1 MNEHSYINTLSNNKG
16 VIMKQVD
23 ENQTKVDAILVAFV
37 LCGYLYSGYYTMLFL
52 LTYDFFVRLY
62 VSPVLSPFYALSR
75 LCVKVLRLKRK
86 DIEAEAKT
94 FADNLAL
101 SLLIFILAS
110 EFWREHIVSVTLILA
125 LVLWKVVEATKS
137 ICVGCKLFQLLRRHN
152 IQIVSL

>member
-1 MNEHSYINTLSNNKG
+1 
-16 VIMKQVD
+16 MKQVD

-75 LCVKVLRLKRK
+75 LCVKTLKLTRK

-94 FADNLAL
+94 FADNIVLTV
-101 SLLIFILAS
+101 LIFILAS
-110 EFWREHIVSVTLILA
+110 EFWQEHIVSIS
-125 LVLWKVVEATKS
+125 LVFVLVFWKVVEATKS
-137 ICVGCKLFQLLRRHN
+137 ICVGCKLFQLLGRHN
-152 IQIVSL
+152 IEIVSL

>member
-37 LCGYLYSGYYTMLFL
+37 LCGYLYSGYYAMLFL

-62 VSPVLSPFYALSR
+62 LSPVLSPFYALSR

-86 DIEAEAKT
+86 DVDAEAKF
-94 FADNLAL
+94 FADNIAL
-101 SLLIFILAS
+101 TVLIFILAS
-110 EFWREHIVSVTLILA
+110 EFGQEHIVSVILILS
-125 LVLWKVVEATKS
+125 LVFWKIVEATKN

-152 IQIVSL
+152 IEIVSL

>member
-23 ENQTKVDAILVAFV
+23 ENQTKVDAILAASV

-62 VSPVLSPFYALSR
+62 ISPLLSPFYLLSR
-75 LCVKVLRLKRK
+75 LCVKALRLKRK
-86 DIEAEAKT
+86 DIETKAKT

-110 EFWREHIVSVTLILA
+110 EFWREHIISVTLILA
-125 LVLWKVVEATKS
+125 LVLWKVVEATKN

-152 IQIVSL
+152 IEIVSL